1 MFTQQWFRTRELA
14 GYKSSRVRQRLQYVG
29 RLQTLL
35 GLLHLS
41 QAVADPRGGG
51 DGGDCPPPREVEK
64 NTSSTT
70 VVNFCADFVGVPVIS
85 VLFSNQAP
93 STINIMKIAVCRMHL
108 VRYQLLL
115 PRLVATS

>member
-1 MFTQQWFRTRELA
+1 M
-14 GYKSSRVRQRLQYVG
+14 
-29 RLQTLL
+29 
-35 GLLHLS
+35 
-41 QAVADPRGGG
+41 ADPRKGG
-51 DGGDCPPPREVEK
+51 DAGDRPPREVEK
-64 NTSSTT
+64 ITSSTT

-85 VLFSNQAP
+85 ALFSNQAL

>member
-1 MFTQQWFRTRELA
+1 M
-14 GYKSSRVRQRLQYVG
+14 
-29 RLQTLL
+29 
-35 GLLHLS
+35 
-41 QAVADPRGGG
+41 ADPRGG
-51 DGGDCPPPREVEK
+51 DGGDGPPEK
-64 NTSSTT
+64 WKNITSSTI

-85 VLFSNQAP
+85 ALFSNQAP

>member
-1 MFTQQWFRTRELA
+1 MSYNYL
-14 GYKSSRVRQRLQYVG
+14 V
-29 RLQTLL
+29 LL
-35 GLLHLS
+35 VYFSISGAVIRIDWCEQSNTVLS
-41 QAVADPRGGG
+41 HPVVSGGSTGG
-51 DGGDCPPPREVEK
+51 DGGDRPPPKEVEK
-64 NTSSTT
+64 ITSSTI

-85 VLFSNQAP
+85 ALFSNQAP